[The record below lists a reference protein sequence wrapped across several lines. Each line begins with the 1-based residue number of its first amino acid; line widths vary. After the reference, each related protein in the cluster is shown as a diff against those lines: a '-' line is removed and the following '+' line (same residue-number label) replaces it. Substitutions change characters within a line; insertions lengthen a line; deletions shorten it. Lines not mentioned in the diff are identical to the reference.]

1 MNYTEWIQRQ
11 FQYTNSNTLIF
22 RIENNKKD
30 PKKQQQSRHIYTK
43 LETIQSYFSIVFIIT
58 IILPY
63 YCCLLLLFLLLQ
75 PIQPATS
82 SSSSVVS
89 SILQTCLVSVNH
101 LWYLMVII
109 SGLKSVLEIKSF
121 CFCIFPHFFPWINTP
136 GAVPGINQRVVT
148 SRYFGINDCGVYHV
162 NINGSIKK

>member
-1 MNYTEWIQRQ
+1 MNTKTI
-11 FQYTNSNTLIF
+11 FQYTQLQYTGI
-22 RIENNKKD
+22 
-30 PKKQQQSRHIYTK
+30 PYWKQQKRSKETTTISPHIYKTWNH
-43 LETIQSYFSIVFIIT
+43 TIVLLHSVYYYYNTACLTTVAFCCFFS
-58 IILPY
+58 
-63 YCCLLLLFLLLQ
+63 LLQ

-136 GAVPGINQRVVT
+136 GAVPRHKSTSCDLSFLESMVYQRK
-148 SRYFGINDCGVYHV
+148 H
-162 NINGSIKK
+162 